1 MRNRQSVRCTM
12 TGEIILR
19 RSTIAN
25 YRVAVRD
32 VSRHGCRVSVA
43 DVPKLDEQVMI
54 RFEGLEPL
62 PATVC
67 WVRAFDIGV
76 EFARPIHPAVFDHL
90 MPQFN
95 GHCPTATFDHGASG
109 PLTS

>member
-1 MRNRQSVRCTM
+1 MRKRQSIRCSLK
-12 TGEIILR
+12 GEIILR
-19 RSTIAN
+19 RSA
-25 YRVAVRD
+25 VAHYLVEVRD
-32 VSRHGCRVSVA
+32 VSRHGCRVAVA

-67 WVRAFDIGV
+67 WVRAFDVGV

-90 MPQFN
+90 TRQF
-95 GHCPTATFDHGASG
+95 GARCPDAS
-109 PLTS
+109 SY